1 MVVVAVAPG
10 VLVVVVLGQG
20 SLASLASLRVVSLA
34 IASLASLLSHPFF
47 LALALVSSSLMA
59 VVEFNNRT
67 DKVCISHGSLEVR
80 PDGSSTSV
88 ISGRT

>member
-67 DKVCISHGSLEVR
+67 DKVCIFHASLEVR

-88 ISGRT
+88 ISGRK